1 MTLASILPVLTLALS
16 GLSAWSAYEA
26 RIAAESLNERKFD
39 NEATLRLLAESWE
52 ELEKAN
58 GCDPKR
64 AVFITTLLRAEL
76 KADTSEPLLVHQF
89 VEDLKSQGLWSANC
103 DVVAEAALAP
113 ATEGSP
119 TLDAIVSR
127 PETPEPGQW
136 HAVIASYDV
145 TAEGCALAKDD
156 ISEFANLLQA
166 QVDAG
171 IRLSVLQ
178 TRVSGHYAVTLDA
191 GDDQN
196 AALRLR
202 DQVRAVSENSADGR
216 TGRDSFVQR
225 SREWVAPQDCAAGH
239 TF

>member
-1 MTLASILPVLTLALS
+1 MNLSTILPVLTLALS

-26 RIAAESLNERKFD
+26 RRAAESLNERKFD

-52 ELEKAN
+52 ELEKTE

-64 AVFITTLLRAEL
+64 AVFITTLLRAEV

-113 ATEGSP
+113 AVGEGS
-119 TLDAIVSR
+119 TVDAIVSR
-127 PETPEPGQW
+127 LEAPEPGQW

-145 TAEGCALAKDD
+145 SAEGCQLAMEDVTD
-156 ISEFANLLQA
+156 FAELLQG
-166 QVDAG
+166 QVAAG

-191 GDDQN
+191 GDDQK
-196 AALRLR
+196 AALQLR
-202 DQVRAVSENSADGR
+202 DQVIAASGRSDDGR

-225 SREWVAPQDCAAGH
+225 SRDWVAPQDCVASH